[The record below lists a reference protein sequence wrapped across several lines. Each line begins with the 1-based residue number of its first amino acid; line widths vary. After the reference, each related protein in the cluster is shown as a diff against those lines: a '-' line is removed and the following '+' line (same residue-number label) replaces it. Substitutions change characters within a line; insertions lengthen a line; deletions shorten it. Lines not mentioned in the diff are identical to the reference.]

1 MNLGLD
7 FTDVLVFPSRFL
19 FSFAQ
24 RRGAG
29 LRTRAS
35 RLLEGTDVQQA
46 WSMLEDFI
54 CSAESSEESLKLL
67 SKVSAAATAFTQSLT
82 VAQVCQ
88 MLSLSPRTV
97 YELANVPIR
106 VEEFMSDNGLIKRVL
121 PTMSQ
126 LSCR

>member
-1 MNLGLD
+1 M
-7 FTDVLVFPSRFL
+7 
-19 FSFAQ
+19 
-24 RRGAG
+24 
-29 LRTRAS
+29 
-35 RLLEGTDVQQA
+35 QQA

-67 SKVSAAATAFTQSLT
+67 SKVSAAATACTQSLT

-121 PTMSQ
+121 P
-126 LSCR
+126 SCRNFRVADYSPHARPPSTLPPPRPSPQG